1 LRTAL
6 GEPPSVGTKQMVP
19 ATKPKDARHDPSLI
33 LKPENPVQ
41 RAAILASR

>member
-1 LRTAL
+1 
-6 GEPPSVGTKQMVP
+6 M
-19 ATKPKDARHDPSLI
+19 ARHDPLLI